1 MNLANILSRKNS
13 MKRAFVS
20 LESDMDDVLN
30 EEFMLP
36 PESEAALT
44 GEEQAEAPLPEMEAM
59 EPGQDLAA
67 EPEEQPALLE
77 EKPSDRMTAH
87 AQNRITDIAAFDEA
101 RNVMQQQLDTIGTAL
116 TRMLSA
122 HHLGRDFLDDCYA
135 DVRRANELELAA
147 ASLSNEN
154 RKLGDRLDK
163 LEKLRARYDQL
174 IEVLKRREAK
184 LLGEADT
191 MREELA
197 SAKLEAV
204 EARSAASR
212 AELAQ
217 GEMHTTLAARNS
229 EAERTTRE
237 NELLREKNIGLA
249 LDLDKA
255 LQRQAETRRKF
266 EDLSSLHANE
276 TARIAKMAAKLA
288 SEEKEATR
296 LQQLADSLE
305 QKLQE
310 ANETIAGFNRDMK
323 EREELYQSEIH
334 VLRSENQ
341 GLVSRIQAGVSDQTE
356 TSAEINALNT
366 RLNEAEAARTFAER
380 KLADTVA
387 EAQTERTWQ
396 ASQHERQIKEMRAR
410 IDDLTR
416 TVAGLRQQK
425 AAAPAKPDQPE
436 TFPARPRARR
446 TTSRAKTARA
456 SA

>member
-1 MNLANILSRKNS
+1 MNLANILSRKNN
-13 MKRAFVS
+13 MKRAFVA
-20 LESDMDDVLN
+20 LESDMDDMLN

-36 PESEAALT
+36 AEAEAAAAAD
-44 GEEQAEAPLPEMEAM
+44 EEAEAPLPEMQDQPDFDMQPEA
-59 EPGQDLAA
+59 A
-67 EPEEQPALLE
+67 PEEDRPA
-77 EKPSDRMTAH
+77 DRMTAH

-101 RNVMQQQLDTIGTAL
+101 RNLMQQQLDAIGSAL
-116 TRMLSA
+116 SKITSA

-135 DVRRANELELAA
+135 DVRRANELELTA

-163 LEKLRARYDQL
+163 LEKLRGRYDQL

-217 GEMHTTLAARNS
+217 GEMHTSLAARSS
-229 EAERTTRE
+229 EAERLARE
-237 NELLREKNIGLA
+237 NELLREKNVGLA
-249 LDLDKA
+249 LDLDRA

-266 EDLSSLHANE
+266 EDLSSLHTNE

-288 SEEKEATR
+288 SEEKEAAR

-305 QKLQE
+305 QKLLE
-310 ANETIAGFNRDMK
+310 ANETVAGLSRDMK

-341 GLVSRIQAGVSDQTE
+341 GLVSRIQAGVTDQTE
-356 TSAEINALNT
+356 TSAEINALNA

-387 EAQTERTWQ
+387 ESQTERTWQ
-396 ASQHERQIKEMRAR
+396 TSQHERQAKEMRTR
-410 IDDLTR
+410 IDELTR
-416 TVAGLRQQK
+416 TVASLRQQK
-425 AAAPAKPDQPE
+425 AATPAKADPA
-436 TFPARPRARR
+436 TFPARPRKRPAGPRNGPG
-446 TTSRAKTARA
+446 RA

>member
-1 MNLANILSRKNS
+1 MNLANILSRKNN
-13 MKRAFVS
+13 MKRAFVA
-20 LESDMDDVLN
+20 LESDMDDMLN

-36 PESEAALT
+36 AEADAAAVA
-44 GEEQAEAPLPEMEAM
+44 EEEAEAPLPEM
-59 EPGQDLAA
+59 QDQPDLDTQ
-67 EPEEQPALLE
+67 PEEDRPA
-77 EKPSDRMTAH
+77 DRMTAH

-101 RNVMQQQLDTIGTAL
+101 RAVMQQQLDAIGSAL
-116 TRMLSA
+116 SKITSA

-135 DVRRANELELAA
+135 DVRRANELELTA

-163 LEKLRARYDQL
+163 LEKLRGRYDQL

-217 GEMHTTLAARNS
+217 GEMHTSLAARSS
-229 EAERTTRE
+229 EAERLARE
-237 NELLREKNIGLA
+237 NELLREKNVGLA
-249 LDLDKA
+249 LDLDRA

-266 EDLSSLHANE
+266 EDLSSLHTNE

-288 SEEKEATR
+288 SEEKEAAR

-305 QKLQE
+305 QKLLE
-310 ANETIAGFNRDMK
+310 ANETVAGLSRDMK

-341 GLVSRIQAGVSDQTE
+341 GLVSRIQAGVTDQTE
-356 TSAEINALNT
+356 TSAEINALNA

-387 EAQTERTWQ
+387 ESQTERTWQ
-396 ASQHERQIKEMRAR
+396 TSQHERQAKEMRTR
-410 IDDLTR
+410 IDELTR
-416 TVAGLRQQK
+416 TVASLRQQK
-425 AAAPAKPDQPE
+425 AATPVKADPA
-436 TFPARPRARR
+436 TFPARPRKRPAGPRNGPG
-446 TTSRAKTARA
+446 RA